1 MTRYLL
7 TRLGQ
12 ALVIVI
18 LVTLITFVILHLLPG
33 GAARAILGKEA
44 TLQQI
49 AAFNH
54 EMGYDR
60 PLWQQYAM
68 YLQRLVQ
75 GDLGYSF
82 QLNQSVA
89 EAISQRVPK
98 TMLLSLA
105 STLLAVVVAV
115 PLGVVQAVRR
125 NRWPDYT
132 INGLSLLAYATPIFF
147 MGLMMI
153 ILFSQVW
160 PVLPPEAP
168 QGFTLAEVLADPAG
182 LVLPTLTLAILT
194 VAVYSRYIRSSM
206 VDNLNENY
214 VRTARSKGLSEG
226 RVIVGHT
233 LRNGL
238 FPVITLLGMYLPA
251 LFSGALV
258 VERLFNYPG
267 MGLLFWQAALKRDY
281 PILLGVTLLISVAT
295 VLGALVAD
303 VLYAAVDPRV
313 RLKAGRS

>member
-1 MTRYLL
+1 LARYLL

-44 TLQQI
+44 TLEQI

-60 PLWQQYAM
+60 PLWEQYAM
-68 YLQRLVQ
+68 YLRRLVT

-89 EAISQRVPK
+89 EAIGQRLPK

-105 STLLAVVVAV
+105 STLLAVVVAI

-160 PVLPPEAP
+160 PLLPPEAP
-168 QGFTLAEVLADPAG
+168 QGFTLAEMLAEPEG
-182 LVLPTLTLAILT
+182 LVLPTVTLAILT
-194 VAVYSRYIRSSM
+194 VAVYSRYVRSSM

-214 VRTARSKGLSEG
+214 VRTARSKGLSET

-295 VLGALVAD
+295 VVGALIAD

>member
-1 MTRYLL
+1 MVRYLI

-12 ALVIVI
+12 ALIVIV
-18 LVTLITFVILHLLPG
+18 LVTVIAFIILHLLPG
-33 GAARAILGKEA
+33 GAARSALGKEA
-44 TLQQI
+44 TLEQL

-60 PLWQQYAM
+60 PWVQQYLM
-68 YLQRLVQ
+68 YVQRLLH

-82 QLNQSVA
+82 QLNQSVT
-89 EAISQRVPK
+89 EAIGQRLPK
-98 TMLLSLA
+98 TMVLSLL
-105 STLLAVVVAV
+105 STLLAVVVAI
-115 PLGVVQAVRR
+115 PLGVIQAVRR

-132 INGLSLLAYATPIFF
+132 ITSLSLLAYATPIFF

-160 PVLPPEAP
+160 PILPPEAP
-168 QGFTLAEVLADPAG
+168 QGFTLAEMLAEPAG
-182 LVLPTLTLAILT
+182 LVLPTVTLAIVT
-194 VAVYSRYIRSSM
+194 IAVYSRYVRSSM

-214 VRTARSKGLSEG
+214 VRTARSKGLSER
-226 RVIVGHT
+226 RVVVLHT

-258 VERLFNYPG
+258 VESLFNFPG
-267 MGLLFWQAALKRDY
+267 MGQLFWQAALKRDF
-281 PILLGVTLLISVAT
+281 PILLGVTLIISVAT
-295 VLGALVAD
+295 VLGALLAD
-303 VLYAAVDPRV
+303 LLYAAVDPRV
-313 RLKAGRS
+313 RLRGRTS

>member
-1 MTRYLL
+1 MPRYLL

-44 TLQQI
+44 TLEQI

-68 YLQRLVQ
+68 YLQRLVT

-82 QLNQSVA
+82 QLNQSVS
-89 EAISQRVPK
+89 EAIAQRLPK

-160 PVLPPEAP
+160 PLLPPEAP

-182 LVLPTLTLAILT
+182 LVLPTVTLAILT

-214 VRTARSKGLSEG
+214 VRTARSKGLPES

>member
-49 AAFNH
+49 ASFDH

-60 PLWQQYAM
+60 PLWEQYAL
-68 YLQRLVQ
+68 YLQRLVR

-89 EAISQRVPK
+89 EAINQRLPK
-98 TMLLSLA
+98 TMLLSVA

-115 PLGVVQAVRR
+115 PLGVIQAVRR

-168 QGFTLAEVLADPAG
+168 QGFTMAEVLADPAG
-182 LVLPTLTLAILT
+182 LVLPTLTLTILT

>member
-1 MTRYLL
+1 VTRYLL

-12 ALVIVI
+12 ALVIVL

-49 AAFNH
+49 AAFDH

-60 PLWQQYAM
+60 PLWEQYWL
-68 YLQRLVQ
+68 YLRRLAG

-82 QLNQSVA
+82 QLNQSVS
-89 EAISQRVPK
+89 EAIWQRLPK
-98 TMLLSLA
+98 TMLLSLG

-168 QGFTLAEVLADPAG
+168 QGFTLAEVLAEPAG
-182 LVLPTLTLAILT
+182 LVLPTLTLSILT
-194 VAVYSRYIRSSM
+194 VAVYSRYVRSSM

-295 VLGALVAD
+295 VIGALVAD

>member
-1 MTRYLL
+1 MARYLL

-44 TLQQI
+44 TVQQI

-60 PLWQQYAM
+60 PLWEQYAL
-68 YLQRLVQ
+68 YLRRLVQ

-82 QLNQSVA
+82 QLNQSVT
-89 EAISQRVPK
+89 EAIWQRLPK

-105 STLLAVVVAV
+105 STFLAVVVAV

-132 INGLSLLAYATPIFF
+132 INGLALLAYATPIFF

-160 PVLPPEAP
+160 PVMPPEAP
-168 QGFTLAEVLADPAG
+168 QGFTMAEVLADPAG
-182 LVLPTLTLAILT
+182 LVLPTLTLTILT
-194 VAVYSRYIRSSM
+194 VAVYSRYVRSSM

>member
-1 MTRYLL
+1 MARYLL

-82 QLNQSVA
+82 QLNQSVT
-89 EAISQRVPK
+89 EAIWQRLPK

-132 INGLSLLAYATPIFF
+132 INGLALLAYATPIFF

-168 QGFTLAEVLADPAG
+168 QGFTMAEVLADPAG
-182 LVLPTLTLAILT
+182 LVLPTLTLTILT
-194 VAVYSRYIRSSM
+194 VAVYSRYVRSSM

>member
-1 MTRYLL
+1 MARYLL

-82 QLNQSVA
+82 QLNQSVT
-89 EAISQRVPK
+89 EAIWQRLPK

-105 STLLAVVVAV
+105 STFLAVVVAV

-132 INGLSLLAYATPIFF
+132 INGLALLAYATPIFF

-168 QGFTLAEVLADPAG
+168 QGFTMAEVLADPAG
-182 LVLPTLTLAILT
+182 LVLPTLTLTILT
-194 VAVYSRYIRSSM
+194 VAVYSRYVRSSM

>member
-1 MTRYLL
+1 MARYLL

-18 LVTLITFVILHLLPG
+18 LVTLITFLILHVLPG

-44 TLQQI
+44 TREQI

-60 PLWQQYAM
+60 PLWEQYAL
-68 YLQRLVQ
+68 YLQRLVH

-89 EAISQRVPK
+89 EAIAQRLPK
-98 TMLLSLA
+98 TMVMSLA
-105 STLLAVVVAV
+105 STVLAVVVAV

-132 INGLSLLAYATPIFF
+132 INALSLLAYATPIFF

-168 QGFTLAEVLADPAG
+168 QGFTMAEVLADPAG

-214 VRTARSKGLSEG
+214 VRTARSKGLSES

-313 RLKAGRS
+313 RLKAARS

>member
-1 MTRYLL
+1 LPRYLL

-44 TLQQI
+44 TLEQI

-68 YLQRLVQ
+68 YLQRLVT

-82 QLNQSVA
+82 QLNQSVS
-89 EAISQRVPK
+89 EAIAQRLPK

-160 PVLPPEAP
+160 PLLPPEAP

-182 LVLPTLTLAILT
+182 LVLPTVTLAILT
-194 VAVYSRYIRSSM
+194 VAVYSRYVRSSM

-214 VRTARSKGLSEG
+214 VRTARSKGLSES

>member
-18 LVTLITFVILHLLPG
+18 LVTLIMFVILHLLPG

-44 TLQQI
+44 TLEQI

-60 PLWQQYAM
+60 PLWEQYAL
-68 YLQRLVQ
+68 YLRRLVG

-89 EAISQRVPK
+89 EAISQRLPK

-115 PLGVVQAVRR
+115 PLGVIQAVRR
-125 NRWPDYT
+125 NRWPDYA

-153 ILFSQVW
+153 IVFAQVW

-168 QGFTLAEVLADPAG
+168 QGFTMAEVLAEPAG